1 MAKAKK
7 MQPQEIPTTK
17 TAEESSMAFHNIMK
31 ASVANN
37 PKPKAKKEEK
47 KNKTWN

>member
-7 MQPQEIPTTK
+7 TSNIKLETTK
-17 TAEESSMAFHNIMK
+17 SAKQSSQDFHNIMK

-37 PKPKAKKEEK
+37 PKPKPVKSPKKK
-47 KNKTWN
+47 